1 MMFIRVGTLFSSL
14 VFGLV
19 LLFLF
24 SFLYILYEMHIIMS
38 GKYANN
44 CATQNI
50 IIIIVEITIYTESA
64 ADKNS

>member
-1 MMFIRVGTLFSSL
+1 
-14 VFGLV
+14 
-19 LLFLF
+19 
-24 SFLYILYEMHIIMS
+24 MHIIMS

-64 ADKNS
+64 ADKNSWLIKKILFLPFVLILFNFAFSFLQLQQQQY

>member
-1 MMFIRVGTLFSSL
+1 
-14 VFGLV
+14 
-19 LLFLF
+19 
-24 SFLYILYEMHIIMS
+24 MHIIMS